1 MEIYGILAESFLFSG
16 IEKDELVRLI
26 TAYTPAIK
34 TYKRGE
40 LVYSSADP
48 DAKVGFVFSG
58 RCEIRLDRHDGA
70 KALLNSLSVSDSFGV
85 LSVYSEEEFPTK
97 IYAAVNSSVIF
108 FSAEQIKE
116 FVNSNSQISANLV
129 RFLAE
134 RISFLNKK
142 IATLSQGRV
151 EDKLAAQLLLEWR
164 KCGSPEFDFNCSK
177 TGERIGAGRASV
189 YRALSSLESDGL
201 IKFDNKK
208 IHILDPQ
215 GLERMTK

>member
-1 MEIYGILAESFLFSG
+1 MEIYDILADSFLFSG
-16 IEKDELVRLI
+16 IERDKLLELI
-26 TAYTPAIK
+26 SAYPPEIK
-34 TYKRGE
+34 NYKRGE
-40 LVYSSADP
+40 LVYSSAAL
-48 DAKVGFVFSG
+48 DAKVGFLSSG
-58 RCEIRLDRHDGA
+58 RCEIRIDRHDGA
-70 KALLNSLSVSDSFGV
+70 KTLLNSLSISDSFGV
-85 LSVYSEEEFPTK
+85 LSVYSKEEFPTK

-208 IHILDPQ
+208 IYILDPQ